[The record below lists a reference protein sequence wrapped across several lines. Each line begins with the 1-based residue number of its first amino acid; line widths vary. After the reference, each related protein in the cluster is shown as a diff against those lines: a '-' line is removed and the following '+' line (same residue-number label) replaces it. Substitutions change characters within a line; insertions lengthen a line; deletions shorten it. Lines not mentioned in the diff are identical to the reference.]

1 MKRSFSILLM
11 VSIIIGIAAAFMR
24 PAVPHQERA
33 VETQNKPVKAAF
45 VDAGLDNIE
54 IENDEAINAARKC
67 GFCIGVSWLV
77 DLVFIYCIV
86 TPFEYQP

>member
-1 MKRSFSILLM
+1 
-11 VSIIIGIAAAFMR
+11 MR

-54 IENDEAINAARKC
+54 IENDEAIDAARKC
-67 GFCIGVSWLV
+67 GFCIG
-77 DLVFIYCIV
+77 
-86 TPFEYQP
+86 